1 MLILRIVVIFTAL
14 FVVGMGIAFIL
25 TRERRYLALAWRV
38 LQVTVLV
45 GVAFALLYVFERVLL
60 F

>member
-14 FVVGMGIAFIL
+14 FVAGMGIAFIL
-25 TRERRYLALAWRV
+25 TRERRYLAIAWRV
-38 LQVTVLV
+38 VQVTVLLA
-45 GVAFALLYVFERVLL
+45 VAFALLYVFERVLL